1 MLSWWPRPSHSC
13 LLPCPRQFW
22 WKPSACQRV
31 PVEDW
36 WKDIVAV
43 CSLEGTFTQPGSA
56 TWLTLSSVR
65 GRVGGVIAMSSVR
78 GIVDGVIAMSAVRGR
93 VGGVTA
99 MLSVTLSSVRGR
111 VGGVIA
117 MSSVR
122 GIVDG
127 VIAMSAVRGR
137 VGGVTAMLSVTLSS
151 VRGIVGDVIAMSS
164 VRGIVDGVIAM
175 SSVRGIVG
183 GVIAMLNQ
191 VSLNTT
197 KVTQQQCCVSFGV
210 TCQWPDVPCG
220 PLVVWLWCRTNLR
233 CARYMDDGAS
243 SAGTLLQKLGQ
254 QRKTHKTH
262 TQKHGFSWF
271 DFSGKLCKQHLSKFL
286 VYLMNIFCWASN
298 FLWGCILWY
307 QFYWPWPNF
316 KVTGVISEQASQ
328 NTICQ

>member
-1 MLSWWPRPSHSC
+1 M
-13 LLPCPRQFW
+13 
-22 WKPSACQRV
+22 
-31 PVEDW
+31 EDW

-78 GIVDGVIAMSAVRGR
+78 GIVDGVIAMS
-93 VGGVTA
+93 
-99 MLSVTLSSVRGR
+99 SVRGI

-127 VIAMSAVRGR
+127 VIAV
-137 VGGVTAMLSVTLSS
+137 
-151 VRGIVGDVIAMSS
+151 
-164 VRGIVDGVIAM
+164 

-210 TCQWPDVPCG
+210 TCQ
-220 PLVVWLWCRTNLR
+220 
-233 CARYMDDGAS
+233 
-243 SAGTLLQKLGQ
+243 
-254 QRKTHKTH
+254 
-262 TQKHGFSWF
+262 
-271 DFSGKLCKQHLSKFL
+271 
-286 VYLMNIFCWASN
+286 
-298 FLWGCILWY
+298 
-307 QFYWPWPNF
+307 
-316 KVTGVISEQASQ
+316 
-328 NTICQ
+328 